1 MTHYF
6 KNSENLP
13 HNRKE
18 IAFRFLG
25 VNYTFSVDDGVFS
38 KSKPDDGSLL
48 LVENIL
54 KQKIQGKVLDLG
66 SGYGLISLL
75 LKHQQADLKV
85 TAYEVNERA
94 VECAVR
100 TAQRMKLDVDFRNQD
115 VLLGIEGQYDVVV
128 TNPPIRAGKQVVYAF
143 FDFANKHLV
152 KDGCLY
158 VVIRRQQG
166 AASAFKALQQRFETV
181 ERIDLHKGFE
191 IIKACKPLTL
201 E

>member
-25 VNYTFSVDDGVFS
+25 IYHTFDVDDGVFS
-38 KSKPDDGSLL
+38 KTKPDDGSLL
-48 LVENIL
+48 LVENVL
-54 KQKIQGKVLDLG
+54 KQNIQGKVLDLG

-75 LKHQQADLKV
+75 LKRHLPELQV
-85 TAYEVNERA
+85 VAYEVNERA
-94 VECAVR
+94 VECAKR
-100 TAQRMKLDVDFRNQD
+100 TAQRMKLDLDFRNQD
-115 VLLGIEGQYDVVV
+115 VMFGVEGQYDVVV

-143 FDFANKHLV
+143 FDLANKHLV
-152 KDGCLY
+152 KDGCLF

-166 AASAFKALQQRFETV
+166 AASAMKALQLRFETV
-181 ERIDLHKGFE
+181 ERIALHKGFE
-191 IIKACKPLTL
+191 VIKACKPLTL
-201 E
+201 D

>member
-13 HNRKE
+13 HNRKD
-18 IAFRFLG
+18 ITFRFLG
-25 VNYTFSVDDGVFS
+25 IYHSFDVDDGVFS

-48 LVENIL
+48 LVENVL
-54 KQKIQGKVLDLG
+54 KQGIQGRALDLG

-75 LKHQQADLKV
+75 LKHHVPELQV

-100 TAQRMKLDVDFRNQD
+100 TAQRMKFDVDFRNQD
-115 VLLGIEGQYDVVV
+115 VLSGIDGEYDVVV

-143 FDFANKHLV
+143 FDLANKHLV

-201 E
+201 D

>member
-13 HNRKE
+13 HDRKE
-18 IAFRFLG
+18 ITFRFLG
-25 VNYTFSVDDGVFS
+25 IHYTFTVDDGVFS

-54 KQKIQGKVLDLG
+54 KQRIQGKVLDLG

-75 LKHQQADLKV
+75 LKHQQADLHV

-94 VECAVR
+94 VECSER
-100 TAQRMKLDVDFRNQD
+100 TAQRMKLDVDFRTQD
-115 VLLGIEGQYDVVV
+115 VLSGIEGEYDVVV
-128 TNPPIRAGKQVVYAF
+128 TNPPIRAGKQAVYAF
-143 FDFANKHLV
+143 FDLANKHLT
-152 KDGCLY
+152 KEGCLY

-166 AASAFKALQQRFETV
+166 ATSAFKALKFRFESV

-191 IIKACKPLTL
+191 IIKACKPLTFG
-201 E
+201 